1 MGGHRQSVRAIAKQ
15 QAPFAGAAALG
26 WIAMLVGT
34 SLDWGQYAASVALL
48 GIAFAIPLAG
58 LASGRLKPVAVVVG
72 SLVLLI
78 ALAVLRNSAGGSTSG
93 VSVLALISV
102 FYTALNTQSRRQ
114 LVVILAGV
122 ALFYLAPMLL
132 IGPPAYPHA
141 QYRAALLSVA
151 VSSIIGLATQ
161 RLVGAARFQAGEA
174 RSRSHM
180 LERVTA
186 VVHGL
191 FDSSQ
196 PRVDICEAA
205 REISGATAAL
215 LYEPDAGSERLR
227 CTAAAGV
234 GGAASVGKA
243 GGSRSG
249 AAYDAMKSGRP
260 ALVRAG
266 SGSGGDA
273 MTSASQARTILYQ
286 PLRKGEVQLGVLVII
301 WPGDVES
308 GDPKATVSA
317 LLAHEAAAVI
327 TRADVVDDLFDAAQ
341 TDALTGLPNR
351 RAWDA
356 QLKRSLSEDR
366 QIAIAMLDFDHF
378 KAFNDTYGHPAG
390 DRLLKEAA
398 AAWRDQLRTG
408 DLLARV
414 GGEEFALMLVDCELH
429 TATEVVER
437 LRGSMPQARTCSAG
451 LAVRADGESAEAVIA
466 RADRALYQAK
476 ADGRNRVALAP
487 TA

>member
-1 MGGHRQSVRAIAKQ
+1 MGGHRQSVRAIARQ

-26 WIAMLVGT
+26 WIAMLFGT
-34 SLDWGQYAASVALL
+34 SLDWSQYALSVVVL
-48 GIAFAIPLAG
+48 GIALAIPLAG
-58 LASGRLKPVAVVVG
+58 SAVRRLKPVAVVAG

-78 ALAVLRNSAGGSTSG
+78 ALAWLRNSAGGSTSG
-93 VSVLALISV
+93 VTALALISV

-114 LVVILAGV
+114 LIVILGGLT
-122 ALFYLAPMLL
+122 LFYLAPLLL
-132 IGPPAYPHA
+132 IGPPAYPHS

-174 RSRSHM
+174 RRREHM

-191 FDSSQ
+191 FDSEQ
-196 PRVDICEAA
+196 PRVDVCEAA

-215 LYEPDAGSERLR
+215 LYEPDGELLR
-227 CTAAAGV
+227 CTAAAGI
-234 GGAASVGKA
+234 GGAAPVGKTA
-243 GGSRSG
+243 GSKSSV
-249 AAYDAMKSGRP
+249 AYDAMRSGRP
-260 ALVRAG
+260 ELV
-266 SGSGGDA
+266 
-273 MTSASQARTILYQ
+273 SASGAQSRTILYQ
-286 PLRKGEVQLGVLVII
+286 PLRKGDVPLGVLVII
-301 WPGDVES
+301 WPEDVAA
-308 GDPKATVSA
+308 GHPKATVSA

-327 TRADVVDDLFDAAQ
+327 TRADVVDDLYDAAQ

-351 RAWDA
+351 RAWDS
-356 QLKRSLSEDR
+356 QLKRSLADDR
-366 QIAIAMLDFDHF
+366 QIAVAMLDFDHF

-414 GGEEFALMLVDCELH
+414 GGEEFALMLLDCEPA

-437 LRGSMPQARTCSAG
+437 LRDSMPQGRTCSAG
-451 LAVRADGESAEAVIA
+451 LAVRLEGESAESIIA

-476 ADGRNRVALAP
+476 AEGRNRVALAGS
-487 TA
+487 A